1 MRKTFI
7 LLFILSGHSWSSQ
20 AQRDST
26 YILDPI
32 GTEAF
37 TVMCRNFNYDQDI
50 PLDALIVE
58 RIEEAEYVR
67 EKVVFRGIRDNRVP
81 AYLAIP
87 KKGTGPYPCVLQLH
101 GLDGSKSD
109 WWVEDNWISGGQISK
124 QLLAAG
130 YAVLSLDA
138 EYHGE
143 RLINNDYERPGIFV
157 FQKGWNARSDNMI
170 VQTVTEYRRAL
181 DYLATRSD
189 IDTSRIGMVGVSLG
203 GFQTFILTGIDSRI
217 KVSVACVTPIVQDR
231 YSAKAA
237 FNYAPHITNQDFLM
251 LMGKSDFV
259 YSISEAQ
266 QLYDLINSD
275 SKEIYF
281 YNSGH
286 RLPSEWTEKAVTWM
300 QKYLK

>member
-32 GTEAF
+32 GNEAF
-37 TVMCRNFNYDQDI
+37 TVMCQNFNYDQDI

-67 EKVVFRGIRDNRVP
+67 EKVVFRGILDNRVP

-87 KKGTGPYPCVLQLH
+87 KIGTGPYPCVLQLH

-109 WWVEDNWISGGQISK
+109 WWVEDNWISGGQMSK

-157 FQKGWNARSDNMI
+157 FQKRWNARGDNMT

-203 GFQTFILTGIDSRI
+203 GFQTFILTGIDSRV

-231 YSAKAA
+231 YSVKAA

-281 YNSGH
+281 YDSGH
-286 RLPSEWTEKAVTWM
+286 RLPSEWAEKAVTWM